1 MGRKL
6 SWILFAFMLC
16 SLVTWGSAFTPGVPR
31 PPVGRREIAPKT
43 EQENFLTA
51 LCEKVR
57 PCAEYNEKRSLHRE
71 AQPARD
77 AGYF

>member
-1 MGRKL
+1 MGVFDWNRITRLHSKI
-6 SWILFAFMLC
+6 SVVYFLFDHFFADTVV
-16 SLVTWGSAFTPGVPR
+16 LVCHFFR
-31 PPVGRREIAPKT
+31 P
-43 EQENFLTA
+43 QENFLTA

>member
-31 PPVGRREIAPKT
+31 PQVGRREIAPKT
-43 EQENFLTA
+43 EQVC
-51 LCEKVR
+51 CE
-57 PCAEYNEKRSLHRE
+57 RSDVLRTLDRF
-71 AQPARD
+71 PT
-77 AGYF
+77 